1 MTIATLRPILSLI
14 ACYRL
19 LLGANGSSAS
29 IPTPPNKRRDLMLIA
44 GLVDH
49 PEMGLILF
57 ETGSAEDV
65 KRVCQIPLI
74 CSEFTKVVSRFS
86 NGVQM

>member
-1 MTIATLRPILSLI
+1 
-14 ACYRL
+14 
-19 LLGANGSSAS
+19 
-29 IPTPPNKRRDLMLIA
+29 MLIA

-57 ETGSAEDV
+57 ETASAEDV